1 MSITAAT
8 DGSCTIDV
16 SQLCIGLHV
25 HVDLPWTRHP
35 FTFSSFK
42 IRSLE
47 QIAVLQSLGVQRIRY
62 SPAKSDGDP
71 LIAHDDHLGFD
82 LPPEPPRHDDPA
94 LEAKRQRIA
103 RLAAQRQRVAACER
117 EFLSSARAMKSIN
130 QNIFSLP
137 EHARQE
143 AVALSRSIADS
154 MLMDVDI
161 AINLMKDK
169 LGAEETYHH
178 ALNVAVMSMM
188 LAKEL
193 KAPPEAM
200 RLLGVAAIF
209 HDAGRMD
216 LPERVTRKTD
226 PLTKAEAALLQQ
238 HVPYGIEIG
247 RKLGLPAEA
256 LHVIAQ
262 HHEHADG
269 SGYPKGLKGNEIS
282 MLARIVAVVNEFDNL
297 CNPVNAA
304 RALTPHEALSLLYGQ
319 QRAQFE
325 PMVLNTFIRCMGIY
339 PPGTVV
345 VLSNDTLA
353 LVTSVNSTKP
363 LKPTVLI
370 YDPAVPRDEA
380 ILVDLEEEP
389 GVTIVRTLKPQQLPD
404 EVFDYLSPRR
414 RMAYYFDSPQRAA
427 A

>member
-1 MSITAAT
+1 
-8 DGSCTIDV
+8 
-16 SQLCIGLHV
+16 
-25 HVDLPWTRHP
+25 
-35 FTFSSFK
+35 
-42 IRSLE
+42 
-47 QIAVLQSLGVQRIRY
+47 
-62 SPAKSDGDP
+62 
-71 LIAHDDHLGFD
+71 
-82 LPPEPPRHDDPA
+82 
-94 LEAKRQRIA
+94 
-103 RLAAQRQRVAACER
+103 
-117 EFLSSARAMKSIN
+117 
-130 QNIFSLP
+130 
-137 EHARQE
+137 
-143 AVALSRSIADS
+143 
-154 MLMDVDI
+154 MDVDI

-209 HDAGRMD
+209 HDAGKMD
-216 LPERVTRKTD
+216 LPERVTRRTD

-238 HVPYGIEIG
+238 HVPYGIEIA
-247 RKLGLPAEA
+247 RKLGLPGEA
-256 LHVIAQ
+256 LNVIAQ
-262 HHEHADG
+262 HHEHVDG

-282 MLARIVAVVNEFDNL
+282 MLARIVAVANEFDNL

-319 QRAQFE
+319 QRGQFE

-345 VLSNDTLA
+345 MLSNDTLA

-389 GVTIVRTLKPQQLPD
+389 DVSIVRTLKPQQLSD

-414 RMAYYFDSPQRAA
+414 RMAYYFDSPQRPAG
-427 A
+427 